1 MCTSHVAGNTQRLVS
16 MGKVRKDGLCGS
28 QSKWQ
33 GLDKDVV
40 EITVLAYDW
49 RFQKDEIVVVVV
61 VHGLQYVGEDAA
73 APLTELSK

>member
-1 MCTSHVAGNTQRLVS
+1 
-16 MGKVRKDGLCGS
+16 MGKVRKDGLCGC

-33 GLDKDVV
+33 GLGKDVV
-40 EITVLAYDW
+40 DITVLAYGL

-73 APLTELSK
+73 GPWMELSK